1 MPLTAPPTTGTAR
14 AKDGCVLS
22 YHLYPLAGKPRLALV
37 HSLALD
43 GSIWDS
49 IVQELSGEMEILVY
63 DCRGHGQSEKRA
75 GKYSAQLFAEDLAAV
90 MDACGWKESFVAGCS
105 MGGCVAVAFG
115 VAFPQRTEGL
125 ALVDTSVW
133 WGETAPKDWQGRA
146 DAAAKDGLAPML
158 PIQLGRWFS
167 DEYRKA
173 HPEVIEAI
181 TRVFLASDVEC
192 YRSSCAMLG
201 TTDLREAA
209 KSLRDRDPVAIVVGE
224 QDQATPVHMSQTL
237 CELTPNSTLMIIPK
251 GRHLTPIEFPKEV
264 AGAIRDLVR
273 RARD

>member
-1 MPLTAPPTTGTAR
+1 MMTQSTTGTVK
-14 AKDGCVLS
+14 AKDGCELF
-22 YHLYPLAGKPRLALV
+22 YRLYPEAGKPRLALV

-43 GSIWDS
+43 GSIWDNL
-49 IVQELSGEMEILVY
+49 VQELSGAMEMLVY

-90 MDACGWKESFVAGCS
+90 MDACGWKHAFVAGCS

-115 VAFPQRTEGL
+115 AAFAPRTEGL
-125 ALVDTSVW
+125 ALVDSSAW
-133 WGETAPKDWQGRA
+133 WGETAPKDWQARA
-146 DAAAKDGLAPML
+146 DAAAKDGLAPMV
-158 PIQLGRWFS
+158 PVQLDRWFS
-167 DEYRKA
+167 AGYRKA
-173 HPEVIEAI
+173 HPDVIEAI

-201 TTDLREAA
+201 AVDLRETA
-209 KSLRDRDPVAIVVGE
+209 KTVRDPVAIVVGE
-224 QDQATPVHMSQTL
+224 EDQSTPVHMSQIL
-237 CELTPNSTLMIIPK
+237 CQLTSNSTLMIIPK

-264 AGAIRDLVR
+264 AAAIRDLVR